1 MLKVTNKCEMEIN
14 DTVYYQMDNLKAIL
28 SDIPDPVFIVDIDTD
43 TICEINKAATE
54 ISGSVKLTG
63 KKLDQVVHLETGTS
77 ISAPAFFIGQWW
89 SFHEETISWNNKL
102 YKKLVLKQK
111 PSVPDANTFSA
122 IRNMIAV
129 LLHRLRSPMTG
140 MQGYLEMIEKTGS
153 KSDQRKLDKID
164 EGFDH
169 LFEIMDDLEV
179 LHNAGTPDI
188 TTDKE
193 NVDPQWVIRDILFNY
208 PAEVR
213 NRVIIQNPANVLEC
227 RMNRNDLNKIL
238 THMLDN
244 ALEHPSGK
252 QEMVIIQIE
261 SAECLQIT
269 NKGEPIPEEIVEKLF
284 FPFVTS
290 KANSMGTGLSLAQL
304 LAYRN
309 NASIFLTSNNR
320 KQGITFSLLLSPTQ
334 Y

>member
-1 MLKVTNKCEMEIN
+1 MLKVTNKCEIEIN

-28 SDIPDPVFIVDIDTD
+28 SDIPHPVFIVAVDTD
-43 TICEINKAATE
+43 TICEINKAAAE
-54 ISGSVKLTG
+54 IAGSVKLIG
-63 KKLDQVVHLETGTS
+63 KNLHQVVHLKPGTS
-77 ISAPAFFIGQWW
+77 ISAPAFFIDRWW

-102 YKKLVLKQK
+102 FKKLVLKQK
-111 PSVPDANTFSA
+111 PSVPDTNTFSA

-153 KSDQRKLDKID
+153 ESDQRKLDKID

-179 LHNAGTPDI
+179 LHNADTLDI
-188 TTDKE
+188 STVKE
-193 NVDPQWVIRDILFNY
+193 NLDPEWVIRDVLYNY

-213 NRVIIQNPANVLEC
+213 NRIIIQNPDNVLEC
-227 RMNRNDLNKIL
+227 SINRSDLNKIL
-238 THMLDN
+238 THLIDN

-252 QEMVIIQIE
+252 QENITIHIE

-290 KANSMGTGLSLAQL
+290 KANSMGIGLSLAQL

-309 NASIFLTSNNR
+309 NASIFLTNNNR
-320 KQGITFSLLLSPTQ
+320 NKGITFSLLLSPTQ